1 MIRLGKESKLAPVEV
16 IEKAVE
22 FFGPSGQG
30 LTVLTQDHCCARFE
44 GGGGFVS
51 VQSADLT
58 ETNGT
63 QVTIEGRE
71 WDYQIKQ
78 FMKQI

>member
-1 MIRLGKESKLAPVEV
+1 MIRLGKESKLAPAAVV
-16 IEKAVE
+16 EKAVE

-30 LTVLTQDHCCARFE
+30 MTILDQDHCCVRFE

-51 VQSADLT
+51 VQSADL
-58 ETNGT
+58 EGEKGS

-78 FMKQI
+78 FVRLI